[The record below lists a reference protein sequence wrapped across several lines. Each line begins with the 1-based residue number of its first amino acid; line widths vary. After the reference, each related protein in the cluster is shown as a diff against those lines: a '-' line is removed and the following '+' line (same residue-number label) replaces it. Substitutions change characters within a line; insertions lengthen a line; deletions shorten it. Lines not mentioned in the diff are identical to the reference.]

1 MRIFGAQ
8 CDLNLIELENS
19 SSLIEVYFLY
29 RSDMDLDAIKQAVLN
44 MFKNG
49 SLCVIK
55 VVANI
60 GIKEL
65 SLIRLWIIN
74 RINKMNFRKFFWYD
88 LQEKFW
94 VFSLSWQR
102 LLRGISSIFYSSTS
116 PIFSP
121 CKGGGGS
128 NPARLIA

>member
-60 GIKEL
+60 GIKEDYEL
-65 SLIRLWIIN
+65 LLELIRWTSGIFLGMICK
-74 RINKMNFRKFFWYD
+74 RNF
-88 LQEKFW
+88 
-94 VFSLSWQR
+94 
-102 LLRGISSIFYSSTS
+102 G
-116 PIFSP
+116 
-121 CKGGGGS
+121 
-128 NPARLIA
+128 